1 MDLNT
6 SPRRAGSADPGR
18 SAVGPL
24 NRMRVIA
31 AAAIFLIAVAAAATY
46 FMLPSPSLDRSRGA
60 SVLVLA
66 SDGSILRGFLTGDGK
81 WRLSVAPV
89 QCDPPLLPS
98 LVPTPDPP
106 LSTPILSSYIT

>member
-81 WRLSVAPV
+81 WRLSGAPPKGEPLHRPMLIAAH
-89 QCDPPLLPS
+89 DPP
-98 LVPTPDPP
+98 V
-106 LSTPILSSYIT
+106 SSP